1 MGTVANTFRHLGH
14 RWLWIP
20 AFAGTTRWFAGTTV
34 VPNYRYRAMN
44 SSGELVSGAIAAPA
58 PGDVAARIERLGL
71 VLVDSV
77 TLEEGGS
84 GQSVFSLFNK
94 PKAEDVTLFTRDLA
108 LLLRAGAR
116 INDGLELLAADRDF
130 GRLRPVVADIR
141 SRVVA
146 GESFA
151 EALARH
157 EGLFPAMYVALI
169 RVGEA
174 SGSLDQVL
182 EVLADERTRTE
193 TLKRRLTEAVRYPLF
208 VLGAAGCVLLF
219 FLTFVLPQFASVL
232 QDFGAKVDPIILSFL
247 NLSTFLRANSD
258 AVLAIT
264 AAIIAG
270 SWLLLRQESVRRG
283 FMTTL
288 TRLPVIREVM
298 KFYRTSLFCRNL
310 GLLLGSGV
318 NLTTTLRILV
328 DMMSSV
334 GASAVWI
341 DAADRVRHGAKLSDA
356 LADTK
361 ALPSMAVRMLR
372 LGDETGQLPVLA
384 GRVAEFYETKL
395 QRTLDRVVGIAG
407 PAAIIV
413 ISIVVGGLIVSVMT
427 ALMSVSQIVG

>member
-1 MGTVANTFRHLGH
+1 M
-14 RWLWIP
+14 
-20 AFAGTTRWFAGTTV
+20 
-34 VPNYRYRAMN
+34 PNYRYRALN
-44 SSGELVSGAIAAPA
+44 SNGELVSGAIAASA
-58 PGDVAARIERLGL
+58 PGDVAQRVERLGL
-71 VLVDSV
+71 VLVDNV
-77 TLEEGGS
+77 TLEQGGS
-84 GQSVFSLFNK
+84 AHRAFSLFNK
-94 PKAEDVTLFTRDLA
+94 PRAEDVTLFTRDLA

-116 INDGLELLAADRDF
+116 INDGLELLAADPDF
-130 GRLRPVVADIR
+130 GRLRPVAADIR

-157 EGLFPAMYVALI
+157 EGLFPPMYVALI

-193 TLKRRLTEAVRYPLF
+193 ALKRRLGDAIRYPLF
-208 VLGAAGCVLLF
+208 VLGAAACVLLF

-232 QDFGAKVDPIILSFL
+232 QDFGAKVDPFILGFL
-247 NLSTFLRANSD
+247 NFSTFLRAHSD

-264 AAIIAG
+264 AALIATA
-270 SWLLLRQESVRRG
+270 WLLLRQESVRRS
-283 FMTTL
+283 FMNAA
-288 TRLPVIREVM
+288 TRLPVAREVM

-334 GASAVWI
+334 GSSTVWS

-356 LADTK
+356 LADTR
-361 ALPSMAVRMLR
+361 ALPPMAVRMLR

-384 GRVAEFYETKL
+384 GRVAEFYESKL
-395 QRTLDRVVGIAG
+395 QRTLDRVVAIAG

>member
-1 MGTVANTFRHLGH
+1 M
-14 RWLWIP
+14 P
-20 AFAGTTRWFAGTTV
+20 S
-34 VPNYRYRAMN
+34 YRYRAIN
-44 SSGELVSGAIAAPA
+44 SNGELVSGAIAAAA
-58 PGDVAARIERLGL
+58 PGEVAARIERLGL

-77 TLEEGGS
+77 TPEEGGS
-84 GQSVFSLFNK
+84 SQNLFRLFNK
-94 PKAEDVTLFTRDLA
+94 PKPEDVTIFTRDLA

-157 EGLFPAMYVALI
+157 QGLFPAMYVALI

-182 EVLADERTRTE
+182 EVLADERSRTE
-193 TLKRRLTEAVRYPLF
+193 ALKRRLGDAIRYPLF

-232 QDFGAKVDPIILSFL
+232 QDFGAKVDPFILGFL

-258 AVLAIT
+258 AVLAIL
-264 AAIIAG
+264 AAVIAIA
-270 SWLLLRQESVRRG
+270 WLSFRQESVRRG
-283 FMTTL
+283 LMNLL
-288 TRLPVIREVM
+288 TRLPVVREVM
-298 KFYRTSLFCRNL
+298 KYYRTSLFCRNL

-328 DMMSSV
+328 DMMASV
-334 GASAVWI
+334 GAPVVWTE
-341 DAADRVRHGAKLSDA
+341 AADRVRHGTKLSDA
-356 LADTK
+356 LAETQ
-361 ALPSMAVRMLR
+361 ALPAMAVRMLR
-372 LGDETGQLPVLA
+372 LGDETGQLPVLSA
-384 GRVAEFYETKL
+384 RIAEFYEAKL

-413 ISIVVGGLIVSVMT
+413 ISLVV
-427 ALMSVSQIVG
+427 

>member
-1 MGTVANTFRHLGH
+1 M
-14 RWLWIP
+14 
-20 AFAGTTRWFAGTTV
+20 
-34 VPNYRYRAMN
+34 PNYRYRALN
-44 SSGELVSGAIAAPA
+44 SNGELVSGAIAAAA
-58 PGDVAARIERLGL
+58 PGDVAQRIERLGL
-71 VLVDSV
+71 VLVDNV
-77 TLEEGGS
+77 TLEERGGS
-84 GQSVFSLFNK
+84 AGSVFSIFNK
-94 PKAEDVTLFTRDLA
+94 PKAEDVTIFTRDLA

-141 SRVVA
+141 SHVVA

-151 EALARH
+151 EALLRH
-157 EGLFPAMYVALI
+157 EALFPAMYVALI

-182 EVLADERTRTE
+182 EVLADERIRTE
-193 TLKRRLTEAVRYPLF
+193 ALKRRLGDAIRYPLF

-232 QDFGAKVDPIILSFL
+232 QDFGAKVDPIILTFL
-247 NLSTFLRANSD
+247 NFSTLLRNNSD
-258 AVLAIT
+258 LVLAIV
-264 AAIIAG
+264 AAALAG
-270 SWLLLRQESVRRG
+270 SWLLLRQQGVRRG
-283 FMTTL
+283 MTNAL
-288 TRLPVIREVM
+288 TRLPAIRQVM
-298 KFYRTSLFCRNL
+298 MFYRTSLFCRNL

-328 DMMSSV
+328 DMMSST
-334 GASAVWI
+334 GPSAVWT

-356 LADTK
+356 LSDTQ
-361 ALPSMAVRMLR
+361 ALPAMAVRMLR
-372 LGDETGQLPVLA
+372 LGDETGQLPMLA
-384 GRVAEFYETKL
+384 GRVAEFYEAKL

>member
-1 MGTVANTFRHLGH
+1 M
-14 RWLWIP
+14 
-20 AFAGTTRWFAGTTV
+20 
-34 VPNYRYRAMN
+34 PNYRYRALN
-44 SSGELVSGAIAAPA
+44 SNGELVSGAIAASA
-58 PGDVAARIERLGL
+58 PGDVAQRIERLGL
-71 VLVDSV
+71 VLVDNV
-77 TLEEGGS
+77 TLEEGGAARS
-84 GQSVFSLFNK
+84 AFSLFNK
-94 PKAEDVTLFTRDLA
+94 PKAEDVTIFTRDLA

-151 EALARH
+151 EGLSRH
-157 EGLFPAMYVALI
+157 EGLFPPMYVALI

-174 SGSLDQVL
+174 SGSLDRVL
-182 EVLADERTRTE
+182 EVLADERSRTE
-193 TLKRRLTEAVRYPLF
+193 ALKRRLGDAIRYPLF

-232 QDFGAKVDPIILSFL
+232 QDFGAKVDPFILAFL

-264 AAIIAG
+264 AAIVAG

-283 FMTTL
+283 FMTNL

-298 KFYRTSLFCRNL
+298 KYYRTSLFCRNL

-356 LADTK
+356 LADTQ

-372 LGDETGQLPVLA
+372 LGDETGQLPMLA
-384 GRVAEFYETKL
+384 GRVAEFYEAKL

>member
-1 MGTVANTFRHLGH
+1 M
-14 RWLWIP
+14 
-20 AFAGTTRWFAGTTV
+20 
-34 VPNYRYRAMN
+34 PNYRYRAMN
-44 SSGELVSGAIAAPA
+44 SNGELVSGAIAASA
-58 PGDVAARIERLGL
+58 PGDVAQRVERLGL
-71 VLVDSV
+71 VLVDNV
-77 TLEEGGS
+77 TLEEGGAARS
-84 GQSVFSLFNK
+84 AFSLFNK
-94 PKAEDVTLFTRDLA
+94 PKAEDVTIFTRDLA

-151 EALARH
+151 EGLSRH
-157 EGLFPAMYVALI
+157 EGLFPPMYVALI

-182 EVLADERTRTE
+182 EVLADERSRTE
-193 TLKRRLTEAVRYPLF
+193 ALKRRLGDAIRYPLF
-208 VLGAAGCVLLF
+208 VLGAAACVLLF

-232 QDFGAKVDPIILSFL
+232 QDFGAKVDPFILAFL

-264 AAIIAG
+264 AAAVAG

-283 FMTTL
+283 FMTNL

-298 KFYRTSLFCRNL
+298 KYYRTSLFCRNL

-356 LADTK
+356 LADTN

-384 GRVAEFYETKL
+384 GRVAEFYEAKL

>member
-1 MGTVANTFRHLGH
+1 M
-14 RWLWIP
+14 
-20 AFAGTTRWFAGTTV
+20 
-34 VPNYRYRAMN
+34 PNYRYRALN

-58 PGDVAARIERLGL
+58 AGDVAARIERLGL
-71 VLVDSV
+71 VLVDNV
-77 TLEEGGS
+77 TLVEGGS
-84 GQSVFSLFNK
+84 AGWAFSLFGK
-94 PKAEDVTLFTRDLA
+94 PKAEDVTIFTRDLA

-157 EGLFPAMYVALI
+157 QGLFAPMYVALI

-182 EVLADERTRTE
+182 EVLADERSRTE
-193 TLKRRLTEAVRYPLF
+193 ALKRRLGDAIRYPLF

-232 QDFGAKVDPIILSFL
+232 QDFNAKVDPVILGFL

-258 AVLAIT
+258 AVLAGL
-264 AAIIAG
+264 AAVIAAT
-270 SWLLLRQESVRRG
+270 WLSLRQQSVRRG
-283 FMTTL
+283 LMNVL
-288 TRLPVIREVM
+288 TRLPAVREVM
-298 KFYRTSLFCRNL
+298 KYYRTSLFCRNL

-328 DMMSSV
+328 DMMASV
-334 GASAVWI
+334 GSPVVWT

-356 LADTK
+356 LAETR

-384 GRVAEFYETKL
+384 GRVAEFYEAKL

-413 ISIVVGGLIVSVMT
+413 ISLVVGGLIVSVMT
-427 ALMSVSQIVG
+427 ALMSVSQIIG

>member
-1 MGTVANTFRHLGH
+1 M
-14 RWLWIP
+14 
-20 AFAGTTRWFAGTTV
+20 
-34 VPNYRYRAMN
+34 PNYRYRAMN
-44 SSGELVSGAIAAPA
+44 ASGELVSGAIAAPA
-58 PGDVAARIERLGL
+58 PGDVATRIERLGL
-71 VLVDSV
+71 VLVDNV
-77 TLEEGGS
+77 TLEEGG
-84 GQSVFSLFNK
+84 GTGWTLSLFNK
-94 PKAEDVTLFTRDLA
+94 PKAEDITIFTRDLA

-116 INDGLELLAADRDF
+116 INDGLELLASDSDF

-157 EGLFPAMYVALI
+157 QGLFPQMYVALI

-182 EVLADERTRTE
+182 EVLADERSRTE
-193 TLKRRLTEAVRYPLF
+193 ALKRRLGDAVRYPLF

-232 QDFGAKVDPIILSFL
+232 QDFGAKVDPFILGFL

-258 AVLAIT
+258 AVLAIL
-264 AAIIAG
+264 AAVIAAA
-270 SWLLLRQESVRRG
+270 WLLLRQESVRRG
-283 FMTTL
+283 LMTLL
-288 TRLPVIREVM
+288 TRLPAIREVM
-298 KFYRTSLFCRNL
+298 KYYRTSLFCRNL

-328 DMMSSV
+328 DMMASV
-334 GASAVWI
+334 GSAGVWTE
-341 DAADRVRHGAKLSDA
+341 AADRVRHGAKLSDA
-356 LADTK
+356 LAETQ
-361 ALPSMAVRMLR
+361 ALPAMAVRMLR
-372 LGDETGQLPVLA
+372 LGDETGQLPVLS
-384 GRVAEFYETKL
+384 GRVAEFYEAKL

-413 ISIVVGGLIVSVMT
+413 ISLVVGGLIVSVMT
-427 ALMSVSQIVG
+427 ALMSVSQIIG

>member
-1 MGTVANTFRHLGH
+1 M
-14 RWLWIP
+14 
-20 AFAGTTRWFAGTTV
+20 
-34 VPNYRYRAMN
+34 PNYRYRALN
-44 SSGELVSGAIAAPA
+44 GNGELVSGAIAAPR
-58 PGDVAARIERLGL
+58 PGDVARRIERLGL
-71 VLVDSV
+71 VLVDNV
-77 TLEEGGS
+77 TPEDGGS
-84 GQSVFSLFNK
+84 AHRAFSIFNK

-116 INDGLELLAADRDF
+116 INDGLELLAADSDF

-174 SGSLDQVL
+174 SGSLDRVL
-182 EVLADERTRTE
+182 EVLADERIRTE
-193 TLKRRLTEAVRYPLF
+193 ALKRRLGEAIRYPLF
-208 VLGAAGCVLLF
+208 IFGAAGCVLLF

-232 QDFGAKVDPIILSFL
+232 QDFGAKVDPIVLTFL

-258 AVLAIT
+258 VVLAIL
-264 AAIIAG
+264 AALIVG
-270 SWLLLRQESVRRG
+270 GWFLMRQERVRRG
-283 FMTTL
+283 LINTL
-288 TRLPVIREVM
+288 TRLPAVREVM
-298 KFYRTSLFCRNL
+298 KYYRTALFCRNL

-318 NLTTTLRILV
+318 NLTTTLRILI

-334 GASAVWI
+334 GSPVVWA

-372 LGDETGQLPVLA
+372 LGDETGQMPVLA
-384 GRVAEFYETKL
+384 GRIAEFYEAKL

-407 PAAIIV
+407 PAAIIA

>member
-1 MGTVANTFRHLGH
+1 M
-14 RWLWIP
+14 
-20 AFAGTTRWFAGTTV
+20 
-34 VPNYRYRAMN
+34 PNYRYRALN
-44 SSGELVSGAIAAPA
+44 ANGELVSGAIAAPA
-58 PGDVAARIERLGL
+58 AGDVAQRIERLGL
-71 VLVDSV
+71 VLVDNV
-77 TLEEGGS
+77 TLEDGGS
-84 GQSVFSLFNK
+84 TRRASSLFNK
-94 PKAEDVTLFTRDLA
+94 PKAEDVTIFTRDLA

-116 INDGLELLAADRDF
+116 INDGLELLAADADF
-130 GRLRPVVADIR
+130 GRLRPIVADIR

-157 EGLFPAMYVALI
+157 EGMFPPMYVALI

-182 EVLADERTRTE
+182 EVLADERSRTE
-193 TLKRRLTEAVRYPLF
+193 ALKRRLGEAIRYPLF

-232 QDFGAKVDPIILSFL
+232 QDFGAKVDPFILGFL
-247 NLSTFLRANSD
+247 NLSTFLRANAD
-258 AVLAIT
+258 AVLAT
-264 AAIIAG
+264 LAAAIAG
-270 SWLLLRQESVRRG
+270 GWLLLRQESVRRSLVN
-283 FMTTL
+283 TL
-288 TRLPVIREVM
+288 TRLPAVRGVM
-298 KFYRTSLFCRNL
+298 KYYRTALFCRNL

-328 DMMSSV
+328 DMMASV
-334 GASAVWI
+334 GSAVVWT

-356 LADTK
+356 LADTQ
-361 ALPSMAVRMLR
+361 ALPAMAVRMLR